1 MLRGLFKSI
10 SSNMMGGDVATIED
24 NELVS
29 EKLKADREAL
39 SGGARNVN
47 NAINNAL
54 DLNTIVNA
62 DYKGIGQKALG
73 VTKNYLNTYGSD
85 PNQPLQTQQQQQ
97 TQQLHRAII
106 QEAQNSIETT
116 LGKKSADL
124 TIGSGLKGESLAQAG
139 QNTKADIIS
148 GKKAPGFFEGI
159 AGFVGDFARSEAG
172 TTLLSGIAGQAVG
185 REFGISDTAGFLQG
199 ASGGQQAIAE
209 KKKLALENTKQQALL
224 QTQLNKTLK
233 EGKDRKLDG
242 IKLERDLRNDFEKSV
257 DVKEYQILSR
267 NAGNIDIAMDQIT
280 ERGDD
285 ARISSDEAII
295 ASFKKVLDPP
305 SVVRESEFAR
315 TGKALGLGG
324 QVIGASE
331 KLYRSGTTLQVKD
344 LKEIQLLVGKIMEER
359 TKGINVKATNARRIA
374 SEGGL
379 KADNVA
385 KLFTYNPTTTKPTN
399 KKGTEKSALPVV
411 TKTKITPSGYK
422 YKVRSK

>member
-85 PNQPLQTQQQQQ
+85 PNQPLQTQQ

-199 ASGGQQAIAE
+199 ASGGQAQI
-209 KKKLALENTKQQALL
+209 KQQKSLAVAADKLKKAQEVQNEKLKIARDALKFKGRAYRDEDV
-224 QTQLNKTLK
+224 QSSGQIFIQQIDTTSP
-233 EGKDRKLDG
+233 EAARKG
-242 IKLERDLRNDFEKSV
+242 IKNIYKRLQASDLEPWEKSRIT
-257 DVKEYQILSR
+257 DKLSKKAFGGSMDR
-267 NAGNIDIAMDQIT
+267 LLASVAG
-280 ERGDD
+280 
-285 ARISSDEAII
+285 
-295 ASFKKVLDPP
+295 
-305 SVVRESEFAR
+305 
-315 TGKALGLGG
+315 
-324 QVIGASE
+324 
-331 KLYRSGTTLQVKD
+331 
-344 LKEIQLLVGKIMEER
+344 ME
-359 TKGINVKATNARRIA
+359 
-374 SEGGL
+374 
-379 KADNVA
+379 
-385 KLFTYNPTTTKPTN
+385 
-399 KKGTEKSALPVV
+399 
-411 TKTKITPSGYK
+411 
-422 YKVRSK
+422 